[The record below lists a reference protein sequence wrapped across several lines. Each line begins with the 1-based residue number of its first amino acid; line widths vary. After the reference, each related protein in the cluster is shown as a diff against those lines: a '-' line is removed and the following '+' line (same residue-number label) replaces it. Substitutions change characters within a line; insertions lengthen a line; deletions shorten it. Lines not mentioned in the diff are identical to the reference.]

1 MVDEPRLGKT
11 LDETQDVEKVPLG
24 IVSEADHNGECGAVD
39 NGEKA
44 EKSADGLSIPPPATS
59 SISAERAEETK
70 KHARSKSQSASVRSR
85 AVTIIPRS
93 KRKGLL
99 GRLALIPE
107 VTNPKEYAR
116 KTKWL
121 ITFIVALAAAAAP
134 MGSAILFPTLPQLS
148 AELNASSTVTNL
160 SVALYMLAM
169 SIFPLW
175 WSSFSET
182 LGRRTIY
189 LVSFTLFTLFAILSA
204 ISTSISML
212 IVMRVLSGGAAASVQ
227 AVGAGTI
234 ADMWEQKER
243 GKAMGIFYLGPLM
256 GPLFAP
262 IIGGALGQR
271 FGWRSSQW
279 FLAIYGGCL
288 IVVLTFCLPET
299 LRKTVPISELASG
312 NPGTSEDAVMPVA
325 SRVTTRLSV
334 KDQTVTVARVLKRC
348 FIDPLM
354 IVTYLRFPAVA
365 LTVYYAAIT
374 FGCLYILNISVQET
388 FSSPPYD
395 FSIMI
400 IGLMYIPNSLG
411 YVCAALFGGRWSDII
426 MAREAKAAGR
436 YDTEGR
442 LILLPE
448 DRMRENA
455 FIAAAMYPLA
465 LVLYGWIVCYGKHWI
480 IAAIANFFF
489 GVGSMIIFSCAT
501 TMLTE
506 FMPKKSSSGVAL
518 NNFVRN
524 IFSCVGGIVASPLI
538 DTIGNGWLFTGLGV
552 WALASGSVV
561 WAMRRFGPKWRDEMV
576 KIQG

>member
-1 MVDEPRLGKT
+1 
-11 LDETQDVEKVPLG
+11 
-24 IVSEADHNGECGAVD
+24 
-39 NGEKA
+39 
-44 EKSADGLSIPPPATS
+44 
-59 SISAERAEETK
+59 
-70 KHARSKSQSASVRSR
+70 
-85 AVTIIPRS
+85 
-93 KRKGLL
+93 
-99 GRLALIPE
+99 
-107 VTNPKEYAR
+107 
-116 KTKWL
+116 
-121 ITFIVALAAAAAP
+121 
-134 MGSAILFPTLPQLS
+134 
-148 AELNASSTVTNL
+148 
-160 SVALYMLAM
+160 M

-189 LVSFTLFTLFAILSA
+189 LVSFTLFTIFAILCA
-204 ISTSISML
+204 VSTSISML
-212 IVMRVLSGGAAASVQ
+212 IVMRLLSGGAAASVQ

-234 ADMWEQKER
+234 ADIWESKER

-256 GPLFAP
+256 GPLLAP
-262 IIGGALGQR
+262 IIGGALGGP

-279 FLAIYGGCL
+279 FLAIYGGIL

-299 LRKTVPISELASG
+299 LQKTVPITELVSPEPETSG
-312 NPGTSEDAVMPVA
+312 DTVMPVA
-325 SRVTTRLSV
+325 SRITTRQSV
-334 KDQTVTVARVLKRC
+334 KDQTVTAARVLKRC

-374 FGCLYILNISVQET
+374 FGCLYILNISLQQT
-388 FSSPPYD
+388 FSSPPYG
-395 FSIMI
+395 FSTMI
-400 IGLMYIPNSLG
+400 IGLMYIPNSIG
-411 YVCAALFGGRWSDII
+411 YVCAALFGGRWSDTI

-436 YDTEGR
+436 YDADGR

-455 FIAAAMYPLA
+455 YIAAAMYPLA
-465 LVLYGWIVCYGKHWI
+465 LVLYGWIASYGQHWI

-489 GVGSMIIFSCAT
+489 GIGSMVIFSCST

-524 IFSCVGGIVASPLI
+524 IFSCIGGIVASPLI

-552 WALASGSVV
+552 WALGSGSVV
-561 WAMRRFGPKWRDEMV
+561 WALRRFGPKWRDEMV

>member
-1 MVDEPRLGKT
+1 MVEEPSLGKK
-11 LDETQDVEKVPLG
+11 LDENQDVEKLPLG
-24 IVSEADHNGECGAVD
+24 VLSEVSQIGEGAADNKE
-39 NGEKA
+39 EKA
-44 EKSADGLSIPPPATS
+44 GKDSDGH
-59 SISAERAEETK
+59 SISPLSTISISPDQAENTK
-70 KHARSKSQSASVRSR
+70 EHTRSKSQSASVRSK

-93 KRKGLL
+93 RRRGLL

-107 VTNPKEYAR
+107 VSHPPEYTR

-121 ITFIVALAAAAAP
+121 ITFIVAAAAAAAP

-148 AELNASSTVTNL
+148 AELHASSTVTNL

-182 LGRRTIY
+182 L
-189 LVSFTLFTLFAILSA
+189 A

-212 IVMRVLSGGAAASVQ
+212 IVMRLLSGGAAASVQ

-234 ADMWEQKER
+234 ADIWESKER

-256 GPLFAP
+256 GPLLAP
-262 IIGGALGQR
+262 IIGGALGGR

-279 FLAIYGGCL
+279 FLAIYGGIL
-288 IVVLTFCLPET
+288 IFVLTFCLPET
-299 LRKTVPISELASG
+299 LQRTVPIAELASG
-312 NPGTSEDAVMPVA
+312 SPETNETPVMPVA
-325 SRVTTRLSV
+325 SRITTRQSV

-374 FGCLYILNISVQET
+374 FGCLYVLNISLQQT
-388 FSSPPYD
+388 FSLPPYG
-395 FSIMI
+395 FSTMI
-400 IGLMYIPNSLG
+400 VGLMYIPNSLG
-411 YVCAALFGGRWSDII
+411 YVSAALFGGRWSDII

-436 YDTEGR
+436 YDSDGG
-442 LILLPE
+442 LIFIPE

-455 FIAAAMYPLA
+455 FMAAAIYPLA
-465 LVLYGWIVCYGKHWI
+465 LVVYGWIANYGEHWI

-489 GVGSMIIFSCAT
+489 GIGSMIIFSCST

-506 FMPKKSSSGVAL
+506 FMPKKSSNGVAL

-538 DTIGNGWLFTGLGV
+538 DSIGNGWLFTGLGV

-561 WAMRRFGPKWRDEMV
+561 WALRRFGPKWRDEMV
-576 KIQG
+576 KVLG

>member
-1 MVDEPRLGKT
+1 MGEGPRLGKS
-11 LDETQDVEKVPLG
+11 LDETQDIEKLPLG
-24 IVSEADHNGECGAVD
+24 TVSAVDHNGECGAVGKEEGTNKD
-39 NGEKA
+39 
-44 EKSADGLSIPPPATS
+44 ADALSISHPSTRSVSPDQAG
-59 SISAERAEETK
+59 ETE
-70 KHARSKSQSASVRSR
+70 KHTRSKSKSASVRSK

-93 KRKGLL
+93 KRRGLL

-107 VTNPKEYAR
+107 VSHPPEYTR

-121 ITFIVALAAAAAP
+121 ITLIVALAAAAAP
-134 MGSAILFPTLPQLS
+134 MGSAILFL
-148 AELNASSTVTNL
+148 
-160 SVALYMLAM
+160 
-169 SIFPLW
+169 
-175 WSSFSET
+175 
-182 LGRRTIY
+182 
-189 LVSFTLFTLFAILSA
+189 
-204 ISTSISML
+204 
-212 IVMRVLSGGAAASVQ
+212 LSGGAAASVQ

-234 ADMWEQKER
+234 ADIWESKER
-243 GKAMGIFYLGPLM
+243 GKAMSIFYLGPLM
-256 GPLFAP
+256 GPLLAP
-262 IIGGALGQR
+262 IIGGALGGP

-288 IVVLTFCLPET
+288 ILVLTFCLPET
-299 LRKTVPISELASG
+299 LRRTVPISELASPNPESGG
-312 NPGTSEDAVMPVA
+312 NAVMPVA
-325 SRVTTRLSV
+325 SRVTTRQSV

-374 FGCLYILNISVQET
+374 FGCLYVLNISLQET
-388 FSSPPYD
+388 FSSPPYG
-395 FSIMI
+395 FSTMI

-411 YVCAALFGGRWSDII
+411 YITAALFGGRWSDII

-442 LILLPE
+442 LILIPE

-455 FIAAAMYPLA
+455 YMGAAVYPLA
-465 LVLYGWIVCYGKHWI
+465 LVLYGWIANYGQHWI

-489 GVGSMIIFSCAT
+489 GVGSMIIFSCST

-506 FMPKKSSSGVAL
+506 FMPKKSSNGVAL

-561 WAMRRFGPKWRDEMV
+561 WALRRFGPKWRDEMV